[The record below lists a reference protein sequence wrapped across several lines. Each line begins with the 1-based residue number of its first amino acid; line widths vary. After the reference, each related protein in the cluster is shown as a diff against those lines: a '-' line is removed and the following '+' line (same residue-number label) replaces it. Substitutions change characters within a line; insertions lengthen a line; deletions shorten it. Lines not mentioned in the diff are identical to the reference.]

1 MFWIIGLLYLV
12 LVLDSAILILLIL
25 IQLPKKEAGLGQA
38 FGGAATDALFGAGS
52 GNALTKMT
60 KYATVIFFGATLLLS
75 VVNAQAWK
83 SKKGSLEQRLQRAA
97 REIVPVAATPAPA
110 AAPQAETPVTA
121 TKPAAPATAASGG
134 LLSAGSNAIAK
145 PAPIAPAPTTPP
157 ANASAP
163 AASSPAKAPAN
174 APANPTPAPAN
185 PPASPPK

>member
-12 LVLDSAILILLIL
+12 LVLDCAFLILLIL

-52 GNALTKMT
+52 GNALTNMT

-75 VVNAQAWK
+75 VVNAQVWK

-97 REIVPVAATPAPA
+97 REMAPVAATPTPA
-110 AAPQAETPVTA
+110 AAPQAEAPATA
-121 TKPAAPATAASGG
+121 AKPAAPATAPSSG
-134 LLSAGSNAIAK
+134 LLSAGSNAIVK
-145 PAPIAPAPTTPP
+145 PVPSAPA
-157 ANASAP
+157 ANASTP

-174 APANPTPAPAN
+174 APATPTPAPAT
-185 PPASPPK
+185 PPAGAPK

>member
-52 GNALTKMT
+52 GNALTNMT

-75 VVNAQAWK
+75 VVNAQSWK
-83 SKKGSLEQRLQRAA
+83 AKKGSLEQRLQRAA

-110 AAPQAETPVTA
+110 AAPQAEAPVTA
-121 TKPAAPATAASGG
+121 TKPAVPATAPSSG
-134 LLSAGSNAIAK
+134 LLSAGSNAIVK
-145 PAPIAPAPTTPP
+145 PVPSAPAPATPP

-163 AASSPAKAPAN
+163 AKAPAN
-174 APANPTPAPAN
+174 APATPAPAPAN